1 MNFYK
6 GLRGL
11 LKASA
16 LTSVMFVMQACYG
29 SPKNFDMVEIRLS
42 GHVTDKANGQPLQG
56 IRLDAYD
63 AKDYY
68 DNHAIEY
75 TDENGYFEMVQ
86 WGNSNIVS
94 SLAIEVMDGN
104 GNYLPFDTLVSSD
117 SDLTTLKIKLES
129 NQ

>member
-1 MNFYK
+1 MKTYK
-6 GLRGL
+6 WFRGL
-11 LKASA
+11 MKASA
-16 LTSVMFVMQACYG
+16 LTTVMFIMQACYG
-29 SPKNFDMVEIRLS
+29 TPKYDMVEIRIS
-42 GHVTDKANGQPLQG
+42 GYVTDRVSGQPLQG

-63 AKDYY
+63 AEGYY

-86 WGNSNIVS
+86 WGSSNSVS